1 MVIEMNKAEFLERI
15 QEDIA
20 HLLKDPK
27 LVNNK
32 NQLFAWKLNSRFK
45 RTFDENYL
53 WNQALFLS
61 TNSCL
66 LLQENT
72 NVKLAYQGL
81 FSSAEIFQ
89 YLSEAN
95 DFSTPLDKDYFL
107 ILAALCYDIAG
118 YQANALCLVNFINI
132 YELNTQDKKIDLT
145 IDNRI
150 IDQIRLVLLKKIQLA
165 EDNLKKYQ
173 ITQHDGFNYFY
184 NAMIEWYSCILKQKG
199 NNYLSNIEKTYH
211 YYLAIGNTYL
221 SHLTLLWK
229 IRMRLFNERSIYF
242 NLGNEMNSL
251 MNYQWKKY
259 VKLLAY
265 DYYEKYNVKPI
276 ESRNSVF
283 EFWTSQLRAIESGLL
298 TKDENFV
305 VQMPTSSGKT
315 FIAELLILK
324 YLNKYPNKK
333 CLYIAPFRAL
343 TNEKE
348 NELGK
353 YFTKLGYIVS
363 SLSGSYEIDT
373 FQDVILTETN
383 LLIATPEKIDCLL
396 RFIPEYFNDI
406 SLIVVDEGH
415 IISDFSSRATLLE
428 FLIIRL
434 RIKIP
439 EVKTL
444 FISAVMPPRN
454 ADEYSLWLSGT
465 DLNVLRSKKFS
476 DSDVFDEWEPTKKL
490 ISSFEDGNIIFKDV
504 RFEDEESHT
513 IIGAILNSYLKP
525 EFENKLSGTKID
537 IAAALAF
544 KLSIEGGTLVFCAQP
559 RYTESVANV
568 LLKILDKI
576 SCPDRFIYDTNKES
590 SFYAN
595 IWYGGNSTIS
605 KAINHGIGMH
615 FGDMPEQVRMAVE
628 NDFRNGKLAI
638 LLSTNTIGQGLNFP
652 IKNLIFYSL
661 QIGGKN
667 DYIKCRD
674 FWNIVGR
681 AGRAGKE
688 TEGRVVFII
697 NSSNDKRLFNIF
709 TNKNNIEDAESLF
722 LQALKRHLNNTIR
735 TDEKFYEVISQLSE
749 TYLLDLLTEEIIG
762 TDYEEILEKI
772 IQNSLFKIQIDN
784 RNLDIA
790 PIKFAFR
797 KILERIVDES
807 KIEDILQYKKTGLS
821 FRSNK
826 IISDFIKSNIDEIK
840 NFVENDNYIGIIK
853 CFFHLLDCNI
863 LPELTNNKLERL
875 LDNNHRITDYLN
887 IIIDWVNG
895 ITLAELINDWN
906 NTLKS
911 DISNFH
917 ILLSQGLYY
926 IFPWGMTAF
935 LILIAYEIGS
945 DYKELPDTIK
955 SVPGYFKYGQNNSTA
970 CLARSLGIKSRDI
983 AAMLFEKSNHLIKVD
998 FIRWLSNL
1006 TYDEISLFNIS
1017 EFDINN
1023 IVDVVLKM
1031 IPSGSNSFMQEYVFE
1046 LKGTIYNPDWSIE
1059 SKKIKQNDILVYRRD
1074 DKNPHDPFA
1083 IVILHEN
1090 NPVGYIPRDYA
1101 KRLSAEIDI
1110 EEKSYRINVTK
1121 IDPFDSYN
1129 RITVR
1134 MRENIVFRDYEV

>member
-1 MVIEMNKAEFLERI
+1 MDKIEFMRRI

-20 HLLKDPK
+20 RLLKDPK
-27 LVNNK
+27 LINNK

-45 RTFDENYL
+45 RTFDEDYL

-72 NVKLAYQGL
+72 EIKLAYQGL

-89 YLSEAN
+89 YLSESD
-95 DFSTPLDKDYFL
+95 DFSKPLDKDYFL

-118 YQANALCLVNFINI
+118 YQANAFCLVNSINI
-132 YELNTQDKKIDLT
+132 YELNTQDGKIDLT

-150 IDQIRLVLLKKIQLA
+150 IDQIRLVLLKKIPLA
-165 EDNLKKYQ
+165 EDKLKKYQ
-173 ITQHDGFNYFY
+173 VIQHDGFNYFY
-184 NAMIEWYSCILKQKG
+184 NAMIEWYALILKQKG
-199 NNYLSNIEKTYH
+199 DNYLSNMEKAYNF
-211 YYLAIGNTYL
+211 YLVIGNTYL

-229 IRMRLFNERSIYF
+229 TRIRLFNERSIYL
-242 NLGNEMNSL
+242 NLRNQMGSL
-251 MNYQWKKY
+251 MDYQWEKY
-259 VKLLAY
+259 VRLLAY
-265 DYYEKYNVKPI
+265 DYYEKYNIKLI
-276 ESRNSVF
+276 ENRNSIF
-283 EFWTSQLRAIESGLL
+283 EFWTSQLRAIENGLL
-298 TKDENFV
+298 TKDENFI

-324 YLNKYPNKK
+324 YLNKYPRKK

-363 SLSGSYEIDT
+363 SLSGSYEIDS

-396 RFIPEYFNDI
+396 RFIPEYFNEV

-454 ADEYSLWLSGT
+454 ANEYSLWLSGK
-465 DLNVLRSKKFS
+465 DSNVLRAIRFS
-476 DSDVFDEWEPTKKL
+476 DSDIFDEWEPTKKL
-490 ISSFEDGNIIFKDV
+490 ISSFEEGNIIFKDI
-504 RFEDEESHT
+504 RFEDEEDHT
-513 IIGAILNSYLKP
+513 KVGAILNSYLKP
-525 EFENKLSGTKID
+525 EFENNVPSTKID

-544 KLSIEGGTLVFCAQP
+544 KLSLEGGTLVFCAQQ
-559 RYTESVANV
+559 RYVESTAKA
-568 LLKILDKI
+568 LLKILEQV
-576 SCPDRFIYDTNKES
+576 SCPDRFMYNTNKES
-590 SFYAN
+590 SYYAN
-595 IWYGGNSTIS
+595 IWYSSNSIIS
-605 KAINHGIGMH
+605 KAIDHGIGIH

-628 NDFRNGKLAI
+628 NDFKNGKLAV

-661 QIGGKN
+661 RIGGGRD
-667 DYIKCRD
+667 DYIKHRD

-688 TEGRVVFII
+688 TEGKIIFII
-697 NSSNDKRLFNIF
+697 NSFNDKILFNKF
-709 TNKNNIEDAESLF
+709 TNKKNIEDAESLF
-722 LQALKRHLNNTIR
+722 LKALTMRLSNKIR
-735 TDEKFYEVISQLSE
+735 TDDDFYEIISQLSE

-762 TDYEEILEKI
+762 TDYEEILGRI
-772 IQNSLFKIQIDN
+772 IQNSLFKTQIDN
-784 RNLDIA
+784 RNLDVS
-790 PIKFAFR
+790 PIKSVFKR
-797 KILERIVDES
+797 ILERISNES
-807 KIEDILQYKKTGLS
+807 KIEDILEYKKTGLS

-826 IISDFIKSNIDEIK
+826 LISDFIKSNIEEIK
-840 NFVENDNYIGIIK
+840 IFVEDGDYIGIIK
-853 CFFHLLDCNI
+853 CFIHLLDRSL
-863 LPELTNNKLERL
+863 LPELTNNKLGRL

-895 ITLAELINDWN
+895 IALAELIDNWN
-906 NTLKS
+906 NTLS
-911 DISNFH
+911 SGISTFH

-926 IFPWGMTAF
+926 LFPWGMTAF
-935 LILIAYEIGS
+935 LILIAYEMGC
-945 DYKELPDTIK
+945 DYKDLPDTIK
-955 SVPGYFKYGQNNSTA
+955 AVPSYFKYGQNNSTA
-970 CLARSLGIKSRDI
+970 CLARSLGIKSRDV
-983 AAMLFEKSNHLIKVD
+983 ATMLCVKSNYLTRVD

-1006 TYDEISLFNIS
+1006 TYDEISS
-1017 EFDINN
+1017 FDINN
-1023 IVDVVLKM
+1023 FDIDNITDVVLR
-1031 IPSGSNSFMQEYVFE
+1031 ITPSGFNMFMQEYVFE

-1059 SKKIKQNDILVYRRD
+1059 SKKLKLNDFLVYRRD
-1074 DKNPHDPFA
+1074 DKNLYDPFA
-1083 IVILHEN
+1083 IIILHEN

-1101 KRLSAEIDI
+1101 KKLSAEIDI
-1110 EEKSYRINVTK
+1110 EEKSYIINVAR
-1121 IDPFDSYN
+1121 IDPSDTYN

-1134 MRENIVFRDYEV
+1134 MRENVVFSDYEV